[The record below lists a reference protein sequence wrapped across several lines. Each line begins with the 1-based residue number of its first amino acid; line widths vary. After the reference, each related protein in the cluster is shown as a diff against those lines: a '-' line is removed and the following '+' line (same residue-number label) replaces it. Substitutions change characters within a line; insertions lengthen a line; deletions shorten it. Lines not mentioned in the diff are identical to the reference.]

1 MEKTN
6 ALRILDKAKIPYTLH
21 TYESDGIALDA
32 IEVAHR
38 IHKPITKVYKTLI
51 VVAASKRYIVLVIN
65 GEDEI
70 DLKKAALVLNEKN
83 IEMIPVAS
91 LLNVSGYVR
100 GGCSPVGMKKEYLTY
115 FDEKILSLDRVI
127 ISAGRIG
134 LQMELEPKVLID
146 CVKGKVADLVK
157 TKSNI

>member
-38 IHKPITKVYKTLI
+38 IHEPITKVYKTLI
-51 VVAASKRYIVLVIN
+51 VVTSSKRYIVLVIN

-70 DLKKAALVLNEKN
+70 DLKKAALVLSEKN

-157 TKSNI
+157 TKSFI